1 MAAPVPCRKPV
12 AEPRRIVTEADI
24 DAVLDAHAGD
34 SRAAVRAVLEDLA
47 MIAERYS
54 QRVSH
59 GYERGF
65 LAAERR
71 P

>member
-1 MAAPVPCRKPV
+1 MAQPAPCRSAV
-12 AEPRRIVTEADI
+12 AEAQGIVAEADV
-24 DAVLDAHAGD
+24 DAVLAAHAGD
-34 SRAAVRAVLEDLA
+34 ARAAVRAVLEDLA
-47 MIAERYS
+47 MIAGRYS

-65 LAAERR
+65 LARESR